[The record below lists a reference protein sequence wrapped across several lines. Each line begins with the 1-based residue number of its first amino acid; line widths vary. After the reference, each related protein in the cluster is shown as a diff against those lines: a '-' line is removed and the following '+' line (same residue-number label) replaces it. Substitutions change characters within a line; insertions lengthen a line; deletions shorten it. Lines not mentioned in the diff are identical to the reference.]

1 MMFRV
6 AAVLSLVALMACN
19 EEEVFTVEYY
29 LENHIKRAERLAAC
43 EVQNNAESDAN
54 CINAREAQTQVATSE
69 RKNDWLDQI
78 EAETPA
84 TDEQ

>member
-1 MMFRV
+1 MMCRV
-6 AAVLSLVALMACN
+6 AAVLSLVALVACN

-29 LENHIKRAERLAAC
+29 LENHIKRAERLATC
-43 EVQNNAESDAN
+43 EVQDNAEADAN
-54 CINAREAQTQVATSE
+54 CVNARQAQTQVATTE

-84 TDEQ
+84 PVE